1 MKKYATYLG
10 YTDREAYEVIRV
22 VSENTLVVRELDAV
36 LDPSYKPEFV
46 PGGFSAVC
54 TNDREQKWIFSSN
67 ENNRTYTIRRKKKQ
81 NLKDRELFGYK
92 SLRFVLADEP
102 YKYYDY
108 NF

>member
-10 YTDREAYEVIRV
+10 YTDRDAYEVIRV
-22 VSENTLVVRELDAV
+22 ISDQTIEVRQLDAE
-36 LDPSYKPEFV
+36 LDPSFKPEFV

-54 TNDREQKWIFSSN
+54 TNDRDQKWIFKSN
-67 ENNRTYTIRRKKKQ
+67 PENKVYRLRRKKKQ
-81 NLKDRELFGYK
+81 NIKGRELFGYK